1 MHPDDEDQSTPVGKP
16 EEVSGLVPVHNTLAV
31 TPQLLVGG
39 DITPTQNLSYFL
51 QKSPNLLISTPGR
64 LLELLQSPRVHCPQS
79 SFEVLVLDEA
89 DRLLDL
95 GFKEDLQKILGRLPK
110 QRRTGLFSASVSEA
124 VDQIIRVGL
133 RNPIK
138 ITVKVKSI
146 SGVGD
151 QKTPSSLQMSY
162 IVASASHKIPI
173 LSKLLSSLNP
183 TPQKTIVYFSTCAA
197 VDYFQHI
204 IPPLL
209 QSFFNS
215 QTTEAFALY
224 PLHGKHPP
232 KVRQRN
238 FSAFSSS
245 IGPSILLT
253 TDLAARGLDIP
264 QVDLV
269 LQFDPPTD
277 PKAFLH
283 RCGRAGRAGRK
294 GLAIIL
300 LNPGREEDYVE
311 FLNIRQTPVM
321 PLTSLLPDPAFL
333 VSTEESKTITQKIRN
348 LVLQDR
354 ALHDKA
360 QRAFVSWVRS
370 YSKHQTSSI
379 FRIRDLDWLDLAEG
393 WGLLRMPK
401 MPELK
406 DWNSGGG
413 GRSLLHL
420 DTPVDFSTY
429 AYHDKKREEQRR
441 QQQQQQQQQQHS
453 PHHHHHQEQKQDSE
467 TQSSKPQ
474 SKPSSWSHKHS
485 IRDERERRR
494 EKKKIKRQSE
504 RWAAMTEEERKG
516 RQDLEDMIEVVKKR
530 KMEEEEFGEFHGFD
544 D

>member
-1 MHPDDEDQSTPVGKP
+1 
-16 EEVSGLVPVHNTLAV
+16 
-31 TPQLLVGG
+31 
-39 DITPTQNLSYFL
+39 
-51 QKSPNLLISTPGR
+51 
-64 LLELLQSPRVHCPQS
+64 
-79 SFEVLVLDEA
+79 
-89 DRLLDL
+89 
-95 GFKEDLQKILGRLPK
+95 
-110 QRRTGLFSASVSEA
+110 
-124 VDQIIRVGL
+124 
-133 RNPIK
+133 
-138 ITVKVKSI
+138 
-146 SGVGD
+146 
-151 QKTPSSLQMSY
+151 MSY

-209 QSFFNS
+209 QSFFNF

-311 FLNIRQTPVM
+311 FLNIRKTPVM
-321 PLTSLLPDPAFL
+321 PLTSLLLDSAFSI
-333 VSTEESKTITQKIRN
+333 STEETKAITQKIRN

-406 DWNSGGG
+406 DWNGG

-429 AYHDKKREEQRR
+429 AYRDKKREEQRR
-441 QQQQQQQQQQHS
+441 QQQQQQQQHS